1 VTQTC
6 SCFVLAGGKSSRFG
20 ANKSLALV
28 GSQPMALVVANNL
41 QTAFGSAARLVGSDA
56 QTSNQI
62 GLVSISGPRE
72 GNGPLAAIIDAM
84 EAAQILSLL
93 LHRMT
98 PRSFLPTIFRHF
110 LQRLNSQDLMP
121 WWWWMT

>member
-56 QTSNQI
+56 QTSSQI

-84 EAAQILSLL
+84 ESCTNSLVAFAPNDTPFFSADNFSAL
-93 LHRMT
+93 LAKIT
-98 PRSFLPTIFRHF
+98 
-110 LQRLNSQDLMP
+110 
-121 WWWWMT
+121 